1 MRPIELLFSTA
12 KKIPKICQKQEDSL
26 AFLTN
31 RYTKKELLLIN
42 CDPLFFWKNSHKLC
56 SKILVT
62 AIWIISVIL
71 RWTVYGKKC
80 SVCTQ
85 RYILFSRIWPL
96 HCTLAQKEADIGP
109 RRQSRRM
116 AADLHDGG
124 GWDRLALVGGE
135 QACHTPC
142 PCHASQPHSSH
153 TDANQGRL
161 PRKEVPGK
169 CQRTSEKEAAC
180 RVSHIGHKNLPHSCQ
195 DWWWDGSL
203 CQNVLLC
210 NLPCLSSWPASQ
222 SGYENGNLLFV
233 CLSIIVTHHCNKSCW
248 SQRPCQMD

>member
-1 MRPIELLFSTA
+1 MGRNVLCVHSATF
-12 KKIPKICQKQEDSL
+12 C
-26 AFLTN
+26 
-31 RYTKKELLLIN
+31 
-42 CDPLFFWKNSHKLC
+42 SHA
-56 SKILVT
+56 S
-62 AIWIISVIL
+62 
-71 RWTVYGKKC
+71 G
-80 SVCTQ
+80 
-85 RYILFSRIWPL
+85 
-96 HCTLAQKEADIGP
+96 HCTAPLLRKKPTLGGLP

-180 RVSHIGHKNLPHSCQ
+180 RVSHIRHKNL
-195 DWWWDGSL
+195 
-203 CQNVLLC
+203 
-210 NLPCLSSWPASQ
+210 LSRLVMRW
-222 SGYENGNLLFV
+222 
-233 CLSIIVTHHCNKSCW
+233 KSKCALV
-248 SQRPCQMD
+248 

>member
-1 MRPIELLFSTA
+1 MGRNVLCVHSATF
-12 KKIPKICQKQEDSL
+12 C
-26 AFLTN
+26 
-31 RYTKKELLLIN
+31 
-42 CDPLFFWKNSHKLC
+42 SHA
-56 SKILVT
+56 S
-62 AIWIISVIL
+62 
-71 RWTVYGKKC
+71 G
-80 SVCTQ
+80 
-85 RYILFSRIWPL
+85 
-96 HCTLAQKEADIGP
+96 HCTAPLLRKKPTLGGLP

-124 GWDRLALVGGE
+124 GWDRLAVVGGE

-180 RVSHIGHKNLPHSCQ
+180 RASHIGHKNLPHSCQ

-222 SGYENGNLLFV
+222 CGYENGNLLFV